1 MRCTVWGFIG
11 LIRPLAIESGVA
23 VSGSVK
29 PEVPVDGL
37 VVEEGGECGI
47 PASFR
52 ANRTEVLVFGYVRP
66 S

>member
-1 MRCTVWGFIG
+1 